1 VLGARLGIMLYRRVN
16 DKQFLQIIIWLIL
29 ISGLVL
35 VSRELAQW
43 LRLG

>member
-1 VLGARLGIMLYRRVN
+1 MLYRRVN

-43 LRLG
+43 LRFG